1 MTMWT
6 KENLVQYRK
15 QMEWD
20 DLNDEQLDQVLAIL
34 NSAHNTLKSLDGVS
48 WVEPDIGF
56 RVKVKCD

>member
-1 MTMWT
+1 MTTWT
-6 KENLVQYRK
+6 KENLIQYRK

-20 DLNDEQLDQVLAIL
+20 ELNDEQLEQVLAIL
-34 NSAHNTLKSLDGVS
+34 NGANDTLNSLDGVS

>member
-15 QMEWD
+15 QMDWD
-20 DLNDEQLDQVLAIL
+20 ELNDDQLDKVLVIL
-34 NSAHNTLKSLDGVS
+34 NGAHDTLNSLDGVS

>member
-6 KENLVQYRK
+6 KDNLVQYRK

-20 DLNDEQLDQVLAIL
+20 ELNDEQLEQVLAIL
-34 NSAHNTLKSLDGVS
+34 NGAHKTLKSLDGVS